1 MDVRVLI
8 VDDAG
13 AFRAAAAE
21 LLVRRG
27 YGIAGEAACRRD
39 ALALAHGAEPDAALV
54 DVYLGEDDGF
64 ALARTLTETSPGLAV
79 LITSASFDQ
88 GFYRR
93 AAESGARGYVPKQE
107 LARTDLA
114 AFWGPES
121 LAEQAGVLGASD
133 GFGARSRAELAVDAV
148 SLRLDRVG

>member
-1 MDVRVLI
+1 MNVRVLI

-13 AFRAAAAE
+13 PFRAAATE

-27 YGIAGEAACRRD
+27 YGIAGEVACARE
-39 ALALAHGAEPDAALV
+39 ALALVRGVAPDAALV

-64 ALARTLTETSPGLAV
+64 ALARTLTDISPGLAV
-79 LITSASFDQ
+79 LITSASLHQ

-107 LARTDLA
+107 LARADLA
-114 AFWGPES
+114 TFWGPRS
-121 LAEQAGVLGASD
+121 LAEQTAVLGASD
-133 GFGARSRAELAVDAV
+133 GFGPRSRSELAIDAV
-148 SLRLDRVG
+148 RLRLDRVG